1 VGLRYTAP
9 VSLTDWLAAVSA
21 PVSLAGTQA
30 GISEYERKLQ
40 REDAV
45 RQKAEEGAPSACLP
59 AAAERSASCSPAPA
73 RGDAL
78 RSTTGS
84 VCVPDLIAMER
95 EEAELIARLKKAQEA
110 QANAFSELEH
120 ALMTEVRVSPKRATK
135 TASVLSPR

>member
-1 VGLRYTAP
+1 M
-9 VSLTDWLAAVSA
+9 
-21 PVSLAGTQA
+21 
-30 GISEYERKLQ
+30 
-40 REDAV
+40 
-45 RQKAEEGAPSACLP
+45 RQKAEEGAPSVYLP

-135 TASVLSPR
+135 NASVLSPR